1 MARPLASL
9 ATLLVAPLIAPL
21 AASLAKGPLPLATP
35 LIAPLVALTGLRI
48 FLVDDKD
55 MIQYCRS
62 IPLKAV
68 GGLQF

>member
-9 ATLLVAPLIAPL
+9 APLLVA
-21 AASLAKGPLPLATP
+21 P